1 MLLGINI
8 IGLTLQKHSSCG
20 VKAALSNAGIIPDGA
35 DSDISSVLEH
45 EKVEVAG
52 VFSDDM
58 PQDVITHAYNYRLD
72 YIQLDGHESPV
83 YMENLRATLVPDIA
97 PGVKLIKTLSAGEY
111 MNHDVRER
119 FSNIEDMFL
128 VMGDAPVD
136 ARKMAEEY
144 SGTVPF
150 MIDSRLAGGDIESL
164 SEVKNPLFVGVN
176 IRCLSD
182 KTSQ

>member
-1 MLLGINI
+1 
-8 IGLTLQKHSSCG
+8 
-20 VKAALSNAGIIPDGA
+20 
-35 DSDISSVLEH
+35 
-45 EKVEVAG
+45 
-52 VFSDDM
+52 
-58 PQDVITHAYNYRLD
+58 
-72 YIQLDGHESPV
+72 
-83 YMENLRATLVPDIA
+83 
-97 PGVKLIKTLSAGEY
+97 
-111 MNHDVRER
+111 
-119 FSNIEDMFL
+119 MFL